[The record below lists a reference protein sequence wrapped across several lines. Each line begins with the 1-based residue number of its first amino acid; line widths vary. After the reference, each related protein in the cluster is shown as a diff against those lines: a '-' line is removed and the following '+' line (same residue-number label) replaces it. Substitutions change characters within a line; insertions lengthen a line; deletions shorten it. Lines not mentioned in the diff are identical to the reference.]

1 MEAVTEEDIVSVART
16 LIRKAKGG
24 NVEAIKALF
33 DRASGRMGRTGAASQ
48 ARAIWAKS
56 ADASGTL

>member
-33 DRASGRMGRTGAASQ
+33 DRVFGKCPQSLYLGLDDTTPDGDERF
-48 ARAIWAKS
+48 
-56 ADASGTL
+56 L